1 MDIQIVGQD
10 YIGGVHEIHEN
21 REILFFFFVE
31 MMVSKVNERRYS
43 EGSGRK
49 IYRGKLESRR
59 IGKRNETNRE
69 GERENKI
76 GIETA
81 ADGLIP

>member
-59 IGKRNETNRE
+59 IGKRNESR

>member
-1 MDIQIVGQD
+1 MD
-10 YIGGVHEIHEN
+10 
-21 REILFFFFVE
+21 
-31 MMVSKVNERRYS
+31 S

-59 IGKRNETNRE
+59 IGKRNESR